1 MRTLGSSDE
10 VAEAAAV
17 AAWKHAA
24 GEGLRDHAV
33 ATGLN
38 GDTLIVEVPDAIW
51 QKQLSLMKSQLI
63 FRVNSTLGQPR
74 VKHIELQM
82 NPKAFTTFR
91 KPADDH
97 VADNEIPIELWS
109 AANAIHDRQLRQKFL
124 KTAMKALKRK
134 KRQD

>member
-1 MRTLGSSDE
+1 MKELIKSLPEVMRTLGSSDE

-24 GEGLRDHAV
+24 GERLRDHAV

-74 VKHIELQM
+74 VKHIELQI
-82 NPKAFTTFR
+82 NPKAFTTIR
-91 KPADDH
+91 KPPDDD
-97 VADNEIPIELWS
+97 VVDNEIPIELWS
-109 AANAIHDRQLRQKFL
+109 AANAIHDRQL
-124 KTAMKALKRK
+124 
-134 KRQD
+134 